1 MTTFKQFVV
10 AEPKTEPKTDSKTD
24 SKTDWQ
30 CHVVL
35 INGKLKSVDCKKGNP
50 PPKGKPPP
58 NKRIALPLPVVTTKG
73 VRGAG
78 RESKEEEVPTGLAIQ
93 DDPVY
98 LPYLKKLQIGM
109 PLLAVKQMMTK
120 DGLDPNVLD
129 MDRKKPPLIKGPQY
143 AKGPAIQDDP
153 VYLPYLKKLQIGMPL
168 LAVKQMMTKD
178 GLDPNVLDM
187 DRKKPPLITNEAP
200 APTEIVIPRQFIL
213 EGNKLN
219 REGTVYE
226 NLDDLECCKFDDI
239 ENELNPKKNKKKNKK
254 KKTKK
259 KSAPKTSNRQT
270 FFNFGDPN
278 DNWALQINRFA
289 NQYSNSE
296 KFKSLFI
303 RFDISQLIDDVTS
316 KALTAKFKILEDLI
330 QQYESK
336 TETEIVKKNQS
347 EEAKKKQSDE
357 ITKQD
362 RNKDHVFSL
371 VSQLSEIDLRTERF
385 NYLVFKIYFEN
396 EQPVLLDRVESV
408 TKAAKSVLESVEL
421 SKLLGIV
428 VNAVNA
434 GRQQYAMKN
443 GGRTPLV
450 TGVPTFS
457 VMSLFIVR
465 SQLLSIFIARKMLTS
480 NVDVI
485 KRITDN
491 IEIKDLYGADSID
504 INAIMSDFKILKTE
518 SKINFQRKLIFK
530 IYSEKSKQK
539 LEHMEKEVV
548 KMNNIIKAVEKK
560 YAIVPTKVE
569 GTLNQ
574 VSTFI
579 FQWNGL
585 VRKAKEEVKLLQN
598 TDGETKKNDNKTF
611 FSQKIKDRRSSMS
624 GD

>member
-1 MTTFKQFVV
+1 MDRTK
-10 AEPKTEPKTDSKTD
+10 PP
-24 SKTDWQ
+24 
-30 CHVVL
+30 L
-35 INGKLKSVDCKKGNP
+35 IKKGP
-50 PPKGKPPP
+50 QYAKGP
-58 NKRIALPLPVVTTKG
+58 
-73 VRGAG
+73 
-78 RESKEEEVPTGLAIQ
+78 AIQ
-93 DDPVY
+93 DDPIY
-98 LPYLKKLQIGM
+98 QPYLKKLKIGIVL
-109 PLLAVKQMMTK
+109 PAVKQMMTK

-129 MDRKKPPLIKGPQY
+129 MDR
-143 AKGPAIQDDP
+143 
-153 VYLPYLKKLQIGMPL
+153 
-168 LAVKQMMTKD
+168 T
-178 GLDPNVLDM
+178 
-187 DRKKPPLITNEAP
+187 KPPLITNEAP
-200 APTEIVIPRQFIL
+200 APSPLLPLNRQFIL

-219 REGTVYE
+219 RKGTVYE

-239 ENELNPKKNKKKNKK
+239 ENELNPKKNKKK
-254 KKTKK
+254 KTKK

-278 DNWALQINRFA
+278 DKWALQINRFA

-303 RFDISQLIDDVTS
+303 RFDVSQLIVNVTS

-330 QQYESK
+330 QQYKSK
-336 TETEIVKKNQS
+336 TKTEIAKKNQS
-347 EEAKKKQSDE
+347 EEAKKNQSDE

-396 EQPVLLDRVESV
+396 EQPALLDRVESV
-408 TKAAKSVLESVEL
+408 TKAAKSVFESVEL

-434 GRQQYAMKN
+434 GRQQYTMKN

-465 SQLLSIFIARKMLTS
+465 SRLLSIFIARKMLTS

-491 IEIKDLYGADSID
+491 IEIKDLYGADSVD

-518 SKINFQRKLIFK
+518 SKINFQRKLTFTK
-530 IYSEKSKQK
+530 YSEKSKQK
-539 LEHMEKEVV
+539 LEHMEEEVV

-560 YAIVPTKVE
+560 YAIVPTE
-569 GTLNQ
+569 EQGTLNQ

-579 FQWNGL
+579 FQWNGI
-585 VRKAKEEVKLLQN
+585 VRKAKEAADNKEA
-598 TDGETKKNDNKTF
+598 GETKAGETTERMIKAA
-611 FSQKIKDRRSSMS
+611 QKRRQSINP
-624 GD
+624 DP